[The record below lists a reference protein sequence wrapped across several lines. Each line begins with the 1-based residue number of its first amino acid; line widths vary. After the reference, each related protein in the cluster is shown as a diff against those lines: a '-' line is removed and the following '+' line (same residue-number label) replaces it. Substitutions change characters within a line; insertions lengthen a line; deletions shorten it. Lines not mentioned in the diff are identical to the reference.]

1 MIEQILNGEALSSIR
16 TKLNEVINLVNT
28 PVLESLPSVD
38 ASKAGRKFW
47 LNGTLWT
54 YAKEGQFGSLAVGT
68 PWPVKG
74 YREIYAIL
82 NQSGT
87 NTPTLD
93 KTLINEIGEFALSR
107 ESEGNYKLTLDNAFP
122 VSKTITYITAPVPPG
137 FGSLPPRRILSG
149 TVFGGND
156 IQIRCE
162 RLESATSPQSVDID
176 QEFSIYIRVQA

>member
-47 LNGTLWT
+47 LNDTLWT

-74 YREIYAIL
+74 YKELYIRFT
-82 NQSGT
+82 QTGT
-87 NTPTLD
+87 NPPVAVSTI
-93 KTLINEIGEFALSR
+93 INEIGEF
-107 ESEGNYKLTLDNAFP
+107 TLGRTGVGRYNIVINGAFP
-122 VSKTITYITAPVPPG
+122 SGKVITNVPKSIATGANGLAGRFISSTRLNNDTINLNCNKIEAPAAPEAIE
-137 FGSLPPRRILSG
+137 F
-149 TVFGGND
+149 
-156 IQIRCE
+156 
-162 RLESATSPQSVDID
+162 ID
-176 QEFSIYIRVQA
+176 TFDLYIRVQG